1 VNLNPPKFILSGG
14 GTGGHIFPAVAIANA
29 IRDTWPNA
37 EILFVGAKGRM
48 EMEKVP
54 AAGYK
59 IIGLEIRGLQR
70 KLSWA
75 NLTLP
80 ITLIKALRKA
90 GKIID
95 EFKPAVAIGVGGYAS
110 GALLFMATRK
120 KIPTLIQEQNS
131 YAGITNKLLGKR
143 VNTICVAYPGM
154 DKFFPASKI
163 TISGNPV
170 RKELLI
176 PIGHSEALKFFGL
189 SVDKPTLLVVGGSL
203 GARSVNESILSA
215 LPALKEHG
223 IQLIWQT
230 GSPFKEKAEK
240 ALLEIDCPGFV
251 TRAFIPEM
259 QMAYAAA
266 DLVVSR
272 AGALAVAEIALLGK
286 AAILVPFPFASEDH
300 QTSNAKAL
308 SEEDAAVLIADKDA
322 SVQLMPAI
330 LELMKDESR
339 RNRLAQGVKKFGKP
353 DATNIIV
360 EEIKKLISK

>member
-1 VNLNPPKFILSGG
+1 MNPPKFILSGG

-29 IRDTWPNA
+29 LRDNWPNA
-37 EILFVGAKGRM
+37 EILFVGANGRM

-59 IIGLEIRGLQR
+59 IIGLNIRGIQR
-70 KLSWA
+70 KFSLS

-80 ITLIKALRKA
+80 LTLFKALVKA

-120 KIPTLIQEQNS
+120 NIPTLIQEQNS
-131 YAGITNKLLGKR
+131 YAGVTNKLLGKR
-143 VNTICVAYPGM
+143 VNKICVAYPGM
-154 DKFFPASKI
+154 EKFFPKSKLVL
-163 TISGNPV
+163 SGNPV
-170 RKELLI
+170 RKDLI
-176 PIGHSEALKFFGL
+176 HPIGRAEALKFFGL
-189 SVDKPTLLVVGGSL
+189 SADKPSLLVVGGSL
-203 GARSVNESILSA
+203 GARSVNESILAA
-215 LPALKEHG
+215 LPSLHAQG

-230 GSPFKEKAEK
+230 GTPFKEKAEE
-240 ALLEIDCPGFV
+240 ALKTGNYDGFV

-308 SEEDAAVLIADKDA
+308 SEHGAAVLIADKDA
-322 SVQLMPAI
+322 AAQLQTAI
-330 LELMKDESR
+330 LELMQDEKR
-339 RNRLAQGVKKFGKP
+339 RSELGSEAKKFGKP
-353 DATNIIV
+353 DATEVIV
-360 EEIKKLISK
+360 NEIKKLMER